1 MAELPRY
8 QPTGYL
14 PADVPRLDF
23 ANLKESVAM
32 TQGIN
37 SALDRL
43 AGFAFKEA
51 AEKAQREG
59 MQYGA
64 ENMPSAEQ
72 VMRAMEEGK
81 SPAELFAKPGTYFGD
96 AARKVQAGQL
106 RSELEVLGRQELA
119 KLSATVETGSFDLR
133 EVQTTIKSLTAGYAK
148 AISAVDAEEGLKF
161 RSSMATAGNS
171 VYVKATENFAK
182 IVAQGKIALANDA
195 LAATSTIIA
204 DTLKSENDPKILSD
218 RIMVERNR
226 IFEVA
231 MQTGDPAFVKT
242 AREDFEKTKINAIIE
257 YAISK
262 DFAPTEIDGY
272 RKLITRDF
280 GKLSEVMK
288 TVNLDKLKTQWLEK
302 TGNIIEANNKT
313 NALSLSINQDKV
325 NQILEN
331 HAAGNIG
338 GQDAYR
344 QIKSLNVTLPDG
356 QMRALLSG
364 EGAGATPKEFGN
376 YESMTQ
382 RGLLGE
388 NDINNLAE
396 KGKMSWIQA
405 NKLKQQARNP
415 DPQMRDAL
423 SYGRAAVGAPGE
435 MTFGFGYEKQRYE
448 RVQSQLRDKKYEALQ
463 TGKPFDPMQTIKD
476 IIKQDSATTEHQQ
489 YESELK
495 DFQDR
500 LKRNGIKYDPLRI
513 YTKEDLKD
521 VGKREK
527 DILLDMQSKLK
538 RDKDQ

>member
-32 TQGIN
+32 TQGI
-37 SALDRL
+37 SAALDRL
-43 AGFAFKEA
+43 SNFAFKEA
-51 AEKAQREG
+51 EEKARREG
-59 MQYGA
+59 MQWA
-64 ENMPSAEQ
+64 PENAPTPEQ
-72 VMRAMEEGK
+72 VLAAK
-81 SPAELFAKPGTYFGD
+81 DDPNALQKLFAKPGTAFGD
-96 AARKVQAGQL
+96 AARKIQAIQL
-106 RSELEVLGRQELA
+106 RTELESIGRQKLAELSI
-119 KLSATVETGSFDLR
+119 KSEKEGYTLDQIQQET
-133 EVQTTIKSLTAGYAK
+133 KSLTNGYAR
-148 AISAVDAEEGLKF
+148 AISAVDAEEGSRF
-161 RSSMATAGNS
+161 RASISMVGSSLIATAAKKFENTLIEQRAAL
-171 VYVKATENFAK
+171 VTEHLASTP
-182 IVAQGKIALANDA
+182 VTLANHIKTVSDPVELQA
-195 LAATSTIIA
+195 LINA
-204 DTLKSENDPKILSD
+204 EFEKILSAAGSVN
-218 RIMVERNR
+218 IP
-226 IFEVA
+226 
-231 MQTGDPAFVKT
+231 GFVKEK
-242 AREDFEKTKINAIIE
+242 AQDFEKFKLNAIIE

-272 RKLITRDF
+272 RRLITGDY

-288 TVNLDKLKTQWLEK
+288 KVNLDKLKTQWLEK
-302 TGNIIEANNKT
+302 TGNIIESNNKA

-331 HAAGNIG
+331 HAAGKIG

-344 QIKSLNVTLPDG
+344 QIKALNVTLPDG

-388 NDINNLAE
+388 NEINNLAE
-396 KGKMSWIQA
+396 KGKMSWTQA

-415 DPQMRDAL
+415 DTQMRDAL

-435 MTFGFGYEKQRYE
+435 MTFGFGYEKGRYE
-448 RVQSQLRDKKYEALQ
+448 RLQGQLRVQKYEALQ
-463 TGKPFDPMQTIKD
+463 AGKPFDPMQVMIELVKKD
-476 IIKQDSATTEHQQ
+476 NATAEHQQ
-489 YESELK
+489 YENDLN
-495 DFQDR
+495 DFKTR
-500 LKRNGIKYDPLRI
+500 LIRNGIKFDNNRI
-513 YTKEDLKD
+513 YTEKDLKD
-521 VGKREK
+521 VGKRER

>member
-8 QPTGYL
+8 QSTGYL

-81 SPAELFAKPGTYFGD
+81 SPAELFAKPGTVFGD

-119 KLSATVETGSFDLR
+119 KLSATVDTGTFNLQ
-133 EVQTTIKSLTAGYAK
+133 EVQTTIKSLTAGYAR

-182 IVAQGKIALANDA
+182 IVAQGKIALADDA

-231 MQTGDPAFVKT
+231 MQTGDPAFVKST
-242 AREDFEKTKINAIIE
+242 REDFNKKVLNAIVD
-257 YAISK
+257 YTLSPTFADTPSQAI
-262 DFAPTEIDGY
+262 
-272 RKLITRDF
+272 KLIESGNF
-280 GKLSEVMK
+280 GKLTELMK
-288 TVNLDKLKTQWLEK
+288 TVDRDKLKK
-302 TGNIIEANNKT
+302 AYIERAGEEATMWDRASKL
-313 NALSLSINQDKV
+313 NASKNVDELNTIEDDLY
-325 NQILEN
+325 
-331 HAAGNIG
+331 AGKISG
-338 GQDAYR
+338 SEAYR
-344 QIKSLNVTLPDG
+344 RTKALGITLPDEKRKAWLNG
-356 QMRALLSG
+356 DL
-364 EGAGATPKEFGN
+364 AGANPQNYGN
-376 YESMTQ
+376 FESLAD
-382 RGLLGE
+382 RGKLGE
-388 NDINNLAE
+388 ADIDGLA
-396 KGKMSWIQA
+396 KNGQISWKQA
-405 NKLKQQARNP
+405 NTLKKIARGNEKDMGAARQFIDNTLGIN
-415 DPQMRDAL
+415 DPL
-423 SYGRAAVGAPGE
+423 SPGLEDSKAKASRAKATLAQK
-435 MTFGFGYEKQRYE
+435 KQ
-448 RVQSQLRDKKYEALQ
+448 EALTAGLPFNAMEAAQ
-463 TGKPFDPMQTIKD
+463 TLVKEKEIS
-476 IIKQDSATTEHQQ
+476 DSVSAKETARKGLENISKENGLEYKENWTDED
-489 YESELK
+489 L
-495 DFQDR
+495 R
-500 LKRNGIKYDPLRI
+500 RAGIKS
-513 YTKEDLKD
+513 EDVRKKIMRQ
-521 VGKREK
+521 VRAIQK
-527 DILLDMQSKLK
+527 
-538 RDKDQ
+538 

>member
-81 SPAELFAKPGTYFGD
+81 SPAELFAKPGTVFGD

-119 KLSATVETGSFDLR
+119 KLSATVDTGTFNLQ
-133 EVQTTIKSLTAGYAK
+133 EVQTTIKSLTAGYAR

-182 IVAQGKIALANDA
+182 IVAQGKIALADDA

-231 MQTGDPAFVKT
+231 MQTGDPAFVKST
-242 AREDFEKTKINAIIE
+242 REDFNKKVLNAIVD
-257 YAISK
+257 YTLSPTFADTPSQAI
-262 DFAPTEIDGY
+262 
-272 RKLITRDF
+272 KLIESGNF
-280 GKLSEVMK
+280 GKLTELMK
-288 TVNLDKLKTQWLEK
+288 TVDRDKLKK
-302 TGNIIEANNKT
+302 AYIERAGEEATMWDRASKL
-313 NALSLSINQDKV
+313 NASKNVDELNTIEDDLY
-325 NQILEN
+325 
-331 HAAGNIG
+331 AGKISG
-338 GQDAYR
+338 SEAYR
-344 QIKSLNVTLPDG
+344 RTKALGITLPDEKRKAWLNG
-356 QMRALLSG
+356 DL
-364 EGAGATPKEFGN
+364 AGANPQNYGN
-376 YESMTQ
+376 FESLAD
-382 RGLLGE
+382 RGKLGE
-388 NDINNLAE
+388 ADIDGLA
-396 KGKMSWIQA
+396 KNGQISWKQA
-405 NKLKQQARNP
+405 NTLKKIARGNEKDMGAARQFIDNTLGIN
-415 DPQMRDAL
+415 DPL
-423 SYGRAAVGAPGE
+423 SPGLEDSKAKASRAKATLAQK
-435 MTFGFGYEKQRYE
+435 KQ
-448 RVQSQLRDKKYEALQ
+448 EALTAGLPFNAMEAAQ
-463 TGKPFDPMQTIKD
+463 TLVKEKEIS
-476 IIKQDSATTEHQQ
+476 DSVSAKETARKGLENISKENGLEYKENWTDED
-489 YESELK
+489 L
-495 DFQDR
+495 R
-500 LKRNGIKYDPLRI
+500 RAGIKS
-513 YTKEDLKD
+513 EDVRKKIMRQ
-521 VGKREK
+521 VRAIQK
-527 DILLDMQSKLK
+527 
-538 RDKDQ
+538 

>member
-23 ANLKESVAM
+23 ANIKESVAM

-119 KLSATVETGSFDLR
+119 KLSATVETGTFDLK

-161 RSSMATAGNS
+161 RSSMATAGNA

-182 IVAQGKIALANDA
+182 IIAEGKVVLANDS

-204 DTLKSENDPKILSD
+204 DTLKSENDPTMLS
-218 RIMVERNR
+218 NR
-226 IFEVA
+226 IKSERSRVYDA
-231 MQTGDPAFVKT
+231 AIQTGKPEFVKSSM
-242 AREDFEKTKINAIIE
+242 EEFNKKVLNAIVDYTISPTFADTPSQ
-257 YAISK
+257 AI
-262 DFAPTEIDGY
+262 
-272 RKLITRDF
+272 KLIESGDF

-288 TVNLDKLKTQWLEK
+288 TVDRNKLKKAYIERVGEEATMYKRVSELNASKNIDEV
-302 TGNIIEANNKT
+302 NIIEDNLYTGKI
-313 NALSLSINQDKV
+313 SGS
-325 NQILEN
+325 E
-331 HAAGNIG
+331 
-338 GQDAYR
+338 AYR
-344 QIKSLNVTLPDG
+344 QTKALGVTLPDEKRKAWLNG
-356 QMRALLSG
+356 DL
-364 EGAGATPKEFGN
+364 AGANPQNYGN
-376 YESMTQ
+376 FESLAD
-382 RGLLGE
+382 RGKLGE
-388 NDINNLAE
+388 ADIDGLA
-396 KGKMSWIQA
+396 KNGQISWKQA
-405 NKLKQQARNP
+405 NTLKKVARGNEKDMGAARQFIDNTLGINDPLSPGLEDSKAKSSRAKATLAQQK
-415 DPQMRDAL
+415 QDAL
-423 SYGRAAVGAPGE
+423 NAGLPFNAMEAAQTLV
-435 MTFGFGYEKQRYE
+435 KQKEISDSVTAKTTARTELE
-448 RVQSQLRDKKYEALQ
+448 RISK
-463 TGKPFDPMQTIKD
+463 
-476 IIKQDSATTEHQQ
+476 
-489 YESELK
+489 ESNLEYK
-495 DFQDR
+495 ENWTDAD
-500 LKRNGIKYDPLRI
+500 LKRAGVD
-513 YTKEDLKD
+513 KEDVRKKIMRQ
-521 VGKREK
+521 VRAIQK
-527 DILLDMQSKLK
+527 
-538 RDKDQ
+538 